1 MLGASILEWIQYVG
15 CWKVYMSRHICHIG
29 CHLLRWASWG
39 EGTNSLYHVFHMG
52 ISHSCY
58 IADGMI
64 NFTQSAI
71 MSCTLAVPTTLFLH
85 LLYHIC
91 TSCTLSAPPAPYLH
105 PLHLICTTC
114 TISAP
119 PACYLHP
126 LHHICT
132 ISAPPALSALRL
144 HHLHL
149 LHFLQCSCTSLEPAD
164 GIYMCLLNFNT
175 TFLPT
180 CECLTQVGS
189 IKVRWN
195 LSVCSISCFV
205 RIPPH
210 LVII

>member
-71 MSCTLAVPTTLFLH
+71 IEYPALQLHVLHPSCTYYTVSAPPVPYLH
-85 LLYHIC
+85 LLHLIC
-91 TSCTLSAPPAPYLH
+91 TTCTLSAPPAPYLH
-105 PLHLICTTC
+105 H
-114 TISAP
+114 
-119 PACYLHP
+119 

-132 ISAPPALSALRL
+132 SCMLSAPPAPYLHYICTSCTICTSPAPSAPPALPAVQ
-144 HHLHL
+144 
-149 LHFLQCSCTSLEPAD
+149 LHFAW
-164 GIYMCLLNFNT
+164 
-175 TFLPT
+175 T
-180 CECLTQVGS
+180 C
-189 IKVRWN
+189 RWN
-195 LSVCSISCFV
+195 LYVSLKF
-205 RIPPH
+205 
-210 LVII
+210 